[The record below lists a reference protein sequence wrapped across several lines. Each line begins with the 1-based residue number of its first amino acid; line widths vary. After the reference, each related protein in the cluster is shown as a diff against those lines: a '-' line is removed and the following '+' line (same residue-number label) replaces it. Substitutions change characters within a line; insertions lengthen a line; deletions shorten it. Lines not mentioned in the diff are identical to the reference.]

1 MSSTRRT
8 LLSAVLGLLL
18 AAGPLALPPAGA
30 QVSGHIYGLTLAN
43 NGGSPNTTVNVAA
56 GSATDSTNT
65 YSIPLASAFTK
76 VIQASGSWTAGTGN
90 NGLDSGARAASTWY
104 HVYLIRKD
112 SDGSGDVLF
121 STSVSSPTLPSGYGT
136 FRRIGSVRTD
146 TFTNVLAFT
155 QTDDEFIWSIAV
167 LDMNAVAVG
176 TTSTLYALT
185 VPPGIK
191 VLARVRVTND
201 PPGSTTA

>member
-191 VLARVRVTND
+191 VLYQR
-201 PPGSTTA
+201 P